1 MSERGISI
9 GFKTSPQDVDWSTLD
24 AMWAQAGDLDVF
36 ESAWLNDHLTNMNP
50 DPPGPSLEALTLLGT
65 LVHRV
70 PGKFVGHSV
79 LSNTFRHPAVL
90 AKAATVLDL
99 ATGGRF
105 MLGLGAGWYE
115 GEHGPFGIEMP
126 PIGER
131 IDRLISAVD
140 TIRAL
145 FSDAAYR
152 PTGVTR
158 PDPFYPLAGAT
169 NLPPPIRQGGPLI
182 ILGGQK
188 PRGIALAARAAD
200 GWVLPGVNAGDV
212 SYFRAKR
219 GELLAAMERV
229 DREPTGFRF
238 IGQINITQDP
248 DWTAALQTAREF
260 VTAGATD
267 MVLAV
272 RAADGPDGLVMAAR
286 RLAEPL
292 REAVG

>member
-1 MSERGISI
+1 MSERRIAV
-9 GFKTSPQDVDWSTLD
+9 GFKTSPQDVDWSRLD
-24 AMWAQAGDLDVF
+24 AMWAQAGELEVF

-50 DPPGPSLEALTLLGT
+50 DSPGPSLEALTLLGT

-70 PGKFVGHSV
+70 PGKFVGHGV

-105 MLGLGAGWYE
+105 MLGIGAGWYD
-115 GEHGPFGIEMP
+115 GEHGPFGIDMP

-145 FSDAAYR
+145 FSDDAYE
-152 PTGVTR
+152 PKGVTR

-169 NLPPPIRQGGPLI
+169 NLPPPIRRGGPLI

-188 PRGIALAARAAD
+188 PRGIALAARAGD
-200 GWVLPGVNAGDV
+200 GWILPGAVAGDV
-212 SYFRAKR
+212 PYLRAKR
-219 GELLAAMERV
+219 DELLAAMERV
-229 DREPTGFRF
+229 DRDPTGFRF
-238 IGQINITQDP
+238 IGQVHVTQDH

-267 MVLAV
+267 IVIGV
-272 RAADGPDGLVMAAR
+272 RPADGPEGLVLAAR
-286 RLAEPL
+286 RVAEPL
-292 REAVG
+292 REAAG

>member
-1 MSERGISI
+1 VSEHRISI
-9 GFKTSPQDVDWSTLD
+9 GVKTSPQDVSWATLD
-24 AMWAQAGDLDVF
+24 AMWAQAGELDVF

-79 LSNTFRHPAVL
+79 LSNTFRHPAVV

-105 MLGLGAGWYE
+105 MLGIGAGWYE
-115 GEHGPFGIEMP
+115 YEHGPFGIELP
-126 PIGER
+126 PIGQR

-145 FSDAAYR
+145 FSDAAYQS
-152 PTGVTR
+152 TGVTR

-169 NLPPPIRQGGPLI
+169 NLPRPIRRGGPLI

-188 PRGIALAARAAD
+188 RRGIALAARAGD
-200 GWVLPGVNAGDV
+200 GWVLPGAVAGDV
-212 SYFRAKR
+212 PYFRAR
-219 GELLAAMERV
+219 RDELFAAMERI
-229 DREPTGFRF
+229 DRDPTGFRF
-238 IGQINITQDP
+238 IGQINVGQDP
-248 DWTAALQTAREF
+248 DWTATLRTAREF

-267 MVLAV
+267 LVLAA
-272 RAADGPDGLVMAAR
+272 RAADGPEGIVTAAR
-286 RLAEPL
+286 RVAEPL
-292 REAVG
+292 REATG

>member
-1 MSERGISI
+1 VSERSVSI
-9 GFKTSPQDVDWSTLD
+9 GFKTAPQDTEWSTLD
-24 AMWAQAGDLDVF
+24 AMWAQAGELDVF

-50 DPPGPSLEALTLLGT
+50 NPPGPSLEALTLLGT

-70 PGKFVGHSV
+70 PGKLVGHSV

-90 AKAATVLDL
+90 AKAATVLDH

-105 MLGLGAGWYE
+105 MLGIGAGWYE
-115 GEHGPFGIEMP
+115 EEHGPFGIELP

-131 IDRLISAVD
+131 IDRLISAVH

-145 FSDAAYR
+145 FSEAAYQ

-169 NLPPPIRQGGPLI
+169 NLPPPIRRGGPLI

-188 PRGIALAARAAD
+188 RRGIALAARAGD
-200 GWVLPGVNAGDV
+200 GWVLPGAVAGDV
-212 SYFRAKR
+212 SYFREKR
-219 GELLAAMERV
+219 DELLAAMERV
-229 DREPTGFRF
+229 DRDPTEFRF
-238 IGQINITQDP
+238 IGQINLTPDP

-267 MVLAV
+267 LVIAV
-272 RAADGPDGLVMAAR
+272 RAAEGPDGLVLAAR

-292 REAVG
+292 REAAG

>member
-1 MSERGISI
+1 VSERKISI

-24 AMWAQAGDLDVF
+24 AMWAQAGELEVF

-70 PGKFVGHSV
+70 PGKFVGHGV

-105 MLGLGAGWYE
+105 MLGIGAGWYE

-140 TIRAL
+140 TIQAL
-145 FSDAAYR
+145 FSEAAYQ
-152 PTGVTR
+152 PAGVTR

-169 NLPPPIRQGGPLI
+169 NLPPPIRRSGPLI

-188 PRGIALAARAAD
+188 PRGIALAARAGD
-200 GWVLPGVNAGDV
+200 GWILPGAVAGDV
-212 SYFRAKR
+212 PYLRAKR
-219 GELLAAMERV
+219 DELLAAMERIGR
-229 DREPTGFRF
+229 DPTGFRF
-238 IGQINITQDP
+238 IGQVHITGDH
-248 DWTAALQTAREF
+248 DWTAAVETAREF

-267 MVLAV
+267 IVIGV
-272 RAADGPDGLVMAAR
+272 RPVDGPDGLVMAAR
-286 RLAEPL
+286 RVAEPL
-292 REAVG
+292 REAAG

>member
-1 MSERGISI
+1 VSERRVAV

-24 AMWAQAGDLDVF
+24 AMWAQAGELDVF

-70 PGKFVGHSV
+70 PGKFVGHGV

-99 ATGGRF
+99 ATRGRF
-105 MLGLGAGWYE
+105 MLGIGAGWYE
-115 GEHGPFGIEMP
+115 GEHGPFGIDMP

-145 FSDAAYR
+145 FSNDAYE

-169 NLPPPIRQGGPLI
+169 NLPPPIRRGGPLI

-200 GWVLPGVNAGDV
+200 GWILPGAVAGDV
-212 SYFRAKR
+212 PYLRAKR
-219 GELLAAMERV
+219 DELLAAMERV
-229 DREPTGFRF
+229 DRDPTGFRF
-238 IGQINITQDP
+238 IGQVHITQDH

-260 VTAGATD
+260 VNAGSTD
-267 MVLAV
+267 IVIGV
-272 RAADGPDGLVMAAR
+272 RPADGPEGLVMAAR
-286 RLAEPL
+286 RVAEPL
-292 REAVG
+292 REAAG

>member
-1 MSERGISI
+1 VSEPGISI
-9 GFKTSPQDVDWSTLD
+9 GFKTSPQDTDWSTLD
-24 AMWAQAGDLDVF
+24 AMWARAGELDVF

-70 PGKFVGHSV
+70 PGKLVGHSV

-105 MLGLGAGWYE
+105 MLGIGAGWYE
-115 GEHGPFGIEMP
+115 HEHGPFGIELP

-131 IDRLISAVD
+131 IGRLISAVD

-145 FSDAAYR
+145 FSDAAYQ

-169 NLPPPIRQGGPLI
+169 NLPRPIRRGGPLI

-188 PRGIALAARAAD
+188 PRGIALAARAGD
-200 GWVLPGVNAGDV
+200 GWVLPGINAGEV
-212 SYFRAKR
+212 SYFRGKR
-219 GELLAAMERV
+219 DELLAAMERI
-229 DREPTGFRF
+229 DRDPTGFRF
-238 IGQINITQDP
+238 IGQINVGQDP
-248 DWTAALQTAREF
+248 DWTAEVQTARQF

-267 MVLAV
+267 LVLAV
-272 RAADGPDGLVMAAR
+272 RPTDGPNGLVTAAR

-292 REAVG
+292 REAAG

>member
-1 MSERGISI
+1 VSEHRISI
-9 GFKTSPQDVDWSTLD
+9 GVKTSPQDVDWATLD
-24 AMWAQAGDLDVF
+24 AMWAQAGELEVF

-90 AKAATVLDL
+90 AKAATVLDI
-99 ATGGRF
+99 ATEGRF
-105 MLGLGAGWYE
+105 MLGIGAGWYE
-115 GEHGPFGIEMP
+115 YEHGPFGIELP
-126 PIGER
+126 PIGQR

-145 FSDAAYR
+145 FSDAAYQ

-169 NLPPPIRQGGPLI
+169 NLPPPIRRGGPLI

-188 PRGIALAARAAD
+188 RRGIALAARAGD
-200 GWVLPGVNAGDV
+200 GWVLPGAVAGDV
-212 SYFRAKR
+212 PYFRAR
-219 GELLAAMERV
+219 RDELLAAM
-229 DREPTGFRF
+229 DRIDRDPTGFRF
-238 IGQINITQDP
+238 IGQINVGQDP
-248 DWTAALQTAREF
+248 DWTATLQTAREF

-267 MVLAV
+267 LVLAA
-272 RAADGPDGLVMAAR
+272 RAADGPDGIVAAAR
-286 RLAEPL
+286 RVAEPL

>member
-1 MSERGISI
+1 MSEPRISI
-9 GFKTSPQDVDWSTLD
+9 GFKTAPQDTDWSTLD
-24 AMWAQAGDLDVF
+24 AMWAQAGDLEVF

-70 PGKFVGHSV
+70 PGKLVGHSV

-90 AKAATVLDL
+90 AKAAAVLDL

-105 MLGLGAGWYE
+105 MLGIGAGWYE
-115 GEHGPFGIEMP
+115 DEHSAFGIELP

-145 FSDAAYR
+145 FSDAAYQ

-158 PDPFYPLAGAT
+158 HDRFYPLAGAR
-169 NLPPPIRQGGPLI
+169 NLPPPIRRGGPLI

-188 PRGIALAARAAD
+188 PRGIALAARAGD
-200 GWVLPGVNAGDV
+200 GWVLPGAVAGDV
-212 SYFRAKR
+212 PYFRAR
-219 GELLAAMERV
+219 RDELLAAMEKVTR
-229 DREPTGFRF
+229 DPTGFRF
-238 IGQINITQDP
+238 IGQINVGQDP

-260 VTAGATD
+260 ATAGATD
-267 MVLAV
+267 LVLAV
-272 RAADGPDGLVMAAR
+272 RPVDGPDGLVMAAR
-286 RLAEPL
+286 RVAEPL
-292 REAVG
+292 REAAG

>member
-1 MSERGISI
+1 VSERGISI
-9 GFKTSPQDVDWSTLD
+9 GFKTAPQDTDWSTLD
-24 AMWAQAGDLDVF
+24 AMWAQAGELDVF
-36 ESAWLNDHLTNMNP
+36 ESAWLNDHLTNLNP

-105 MLGLGAGWYE
+105 MLGIGAGWYE
-115 GEHGPFGIEMP
+115 DEHSAFGIELP

-145 FSDAAYR
+145 FSDAAYQ

-158 PDPFYPLAGAT
+158 PDRFYPLAGAT
-169 NLPPPIRQGGPLI
+169 NLPPPIRRGGPLI

-188 PRGIALAARAAD
+188 PRGIALAARAGD
-200 GWVLPGVNAGDV
+200 GWVLPGAVAGDV
-212 SYFRAKR
+212 PYLRAR
-219 GELLAAMERV
+219 RDELLAAMERV
-229 DREPTGFRF
+229 DRDPTGFRF
-238 IGQINITQDP
+238 IGQINITHDP

-267 MVLAV
+267 IVIGV
-272 RAADGPDGLVMAAR
+272 RPADGPDGLVMAAR
-286 RLAEPL
+286 RVAEPL
-292 REAVG
+292 RGAVG